1 MDYYNNN
8 LADALRKSV
17 DVKVFIASNYT
28 EGPDGIKCFDPGSG
42 SKLSKLL
49 GLLTGTLKALNFAK
63 KNQVGYVIIHC
74 FSFELKD
81 LLLVRLVKQFRFK
94 LYSIAHDISGFALN
108 DSQKIRHVILDKL
121 SDKIVVQN
129 LFSLSKIKEFLD
141 PASSAKLA
149 LIPHGHFMNLPD
161 RSINYDQARQLL
173 GIEAGQKIVL
183 FFGQIKKVKGL
194 DVLIKALA
202 HCPEDIKLCIAG
214 KPWKDDFKKYQDLIT
229 ALQLEERIIKK
240 IKYITD
246 EERELLFKAADL
258 IIIPYREIFQSGV
271 LLMAMSYNKL
281 VVASDL
287 PANREIVGNDENGI
301 LFKNEDELDL
311 GRKIELIFR
320 AIAQDPGKIESILK
334 SAREKLNTDHSWEL
348 IASRYKEIL

>member
-17 DVKVFIASNYT
+17 DVKVFIASNYI
-28 EGPDGIKCFDPGSG
+28 EGPDSIKCFDPASG
-42 SKLSKLL
+42 SKLTKLL
-49 GLLTGTLKALNFAK
+49 GLFTGVLKALNFAR
-63 KNQVGYVIIHC
+63 KNGVGYVIIHC

-81 LLLVRLVKQFRFK
+81 LLLVRMVKQFRFK

-108 DSQKIRHVILDKL
+108 DSRKIRHVILDKL

-129 LFSLSKIKEFLD
+129 LFSLAKIKEFLD
-141 PASSAKLA
+141 PASIAKLA
-149 LIPHGHFMNLPD
+149 LIPHGHFTNLPD
-161 RSINYDQARQLL
+161 PSISYSHARQMLEI
-173 GIEAGQKIVL
+173 GASQKTIL

-202 HCPEDIKLCIAG
+202 HCSGDIKLCIAG
-214 KPWKDDFKKYQDLIT
+214 KPWKDDFQKYQDLIT
-229 ALQLEERIIKK
+229 MLNLEDRIIKK

-246 EERELLFKAADL
+246 EERELLFKASDL
-258 IIIPYREIFQSGV
+258 IVIPYREIFQSGV

-287 PANREIVGNDENGI
+287 PANREIVGDDENGI
-301 LFKNEDELDL
+301 LFKNENEQEL

-320 AIAQDPGKIESILK
+320 AIAQDSGKIESILK
-334 SAREKLNTDHSWEL
+334 SARQKLDTDHSWEL